1 MIFVFLLEYK
11 IIKKILTLLL
21 YIKNNFYSL
30 CLFNLNMNGKI
41 FEIDI

>member
-1 MIFVFLLEYK
+1 MWCFFEAQNYEKL
-11 IIKKILTLLL
+11 LTLLL